1 MIVTS
6 YGVEERDFTD
16 LTHAIGFC
24 EDNVW
29 KSTRQRSRLI
39 FDSSVA
45 KFIRKEGPKYKI
57 VIVIV
62 NYKTLYLERSREV
75 CSLASAKKKSREI
88 VCIQIHYNDRE

>member
-39 FDSSVA
+39 FDSNVA

-57 VIVIV
+57 VSDCELQNPVFGKV
-62 NYKTLYLERSREV
+62 SRSV
-75 CSLASAKKKSREI
+75 YLASAKKKSREI